1 MKRLLICLAFAFTPM
16 TAAASPELANQWGN
30 EASDLRERT
39 ASMIASIDMGLQAEM
54 DDTYELDVYRFANT
68 SAGLSVWID
77 QTEGP
82 KDLGCIFRGM
92 RAEADTQLGKLDD
105 MSDPLTTRETLRR
118 LSTMFADAEM
128 IADAAQRRAP
138 TPGLENKSHTQSC
151 PASLDAAMRAL
162 R

>member
-1 MKRLLICLAFAFTPM
+1 MKRLLACLAIACAPL

-30 EASDLRERT
+30 EASDLRQRT
-39 ASMIASIDMGLQAEM
+39 ATMIASIDMGLQAEM
-54 DDTYELDVYRFANT
+54 DSTYELDVYRFANT
-68 SAGLSVWID
+68 SAGLSIWID

-118 LSTMFADAEM
+118 LATMFADAEM
-128 IADAAQRRAP
+128 IADAAQRRSP
-138 TPGLENKSHTQSC
+138 TPGLKSDSHTQSC
-151 PASLDAAMRAL
+151 PASLDAAL
-162 R
+162 RGFR